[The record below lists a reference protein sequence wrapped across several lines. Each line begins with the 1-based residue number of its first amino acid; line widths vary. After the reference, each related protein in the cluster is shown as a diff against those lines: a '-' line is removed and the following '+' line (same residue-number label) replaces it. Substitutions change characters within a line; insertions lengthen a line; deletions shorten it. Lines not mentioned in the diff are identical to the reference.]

1 LIISAVLFLTI
12 TTAQAFAAKIANSKS
27 LMADCGSMLVDT
39 ISYCGNLM
47 AECTVE
53 KRSKQRR
60 ELAMTLVSLL
70 LLAGFTAN
78 FFLEAVQSIEGKEE
92 EDDVNAWI
100 VIGFALGGLLFD
112 VFTLYAYK
120 HFSHSH
126 AGSHADNK
134 SNTNTNTNNVNMMSA
149 LLHVFSDLLRSTTC
163 LVEGLLL
170 LKFPDTPGAYIDGWA
185 TLIICSLI
193 SIGCLSAFFFW
204 LKEMRKFLGSWKG
217 NLALA
222 GFDFNPESG
231 VPHTR
236 GTYDAESEAHNSN
249 TGEMYTNGKPPRRD
263 KKMKKDRKDR
273 KGGEGLKQPLISVG
287 VATDTPMNNNSNSNS
302 NNNNNNNNKNI
313 PPPPPIDTNNNHINN
328 IVRAESP
335 HLIGRVTGG
344 MKFKVDINTPVVLH
358 HANIRGRRMEA
369 EGRGEP
375 DAVAE
380 PALKSALRQK
390 KRPSAE
396 EVERVSI

>member
-1 LIISAVLFLTI
+1 
-12 TTAQAFAAKIANSKS
+12 
-27 LMADCGSMLVDT
+27 
-39 ISYCGNLM
+39 
-47 AECTVE
+47 
-53 KRSKQRR
+53 
-60 ELAMTLVSLL
+60 
-70 LLAGFTAN
+70 
-78 FFLEAVQSIEGKEE
+78 
-92 EDDVNAWI
+92 
-100 VIGFALGGLLFD
+100 
-112 VFTLYAYK
+112 
-120 HFSHSH
+120 
-126 AGSHADNK
+126 
-134 SNTNTNTNNVNMMSA
+134 
-149 LLHVFSDLLRSTTC
+149 
-163 LVEGLLL
+163 
-170 LKFPDTPGAYIDGWA
+170 
-185 TLIICSLI
+185 
-193 SIGCLSAFFFW
+193 
-204 LKEMRKFLGSWKG
+204 
-217 NLALA
+217 
-222 GFDFNPESG
+222 
-231 VPHTR
+231 
-236 GTYDAESEAHNSN
+236 
-249 TGEMYTNGKPPRRD
+249 
-263 KKMKKDRKDR
+263 MKKDRKDR

-344 MKFKVDINTPVVLH
+344 MKFKVEINTPVVLH